1 MLEFANISAKMH
13 TPLRYVRCLHPACIT
28 WVGTRLED
36 RQKGVPILCPL
47 CRSSIELPTV
57 PRFRPAR
64 ELARPI
70 SDLSLEALRDWAV
83 ELAAIDQSRN
93 VAKAE
98 RLAKAIHVLCEATH
112 QGYTA
117 GGALNDA
124 LDMLRLRV
132 ATTLESLSLP
142 AELVFETLEGR
153 TNSPRLRSTA
163 DRLFRSLPLLAQLR
177 VGQVHFSRA
186 IDLELAETDPQ
197 REFDPDALFVIA
209 LAACAARALAQS
221 TDAQVQEARVQ
232 LATHFRRLSALPC
245 SGSRQ
250 VNVIL
255 GHPSAWLNSPS
266 SLEETLLAHQQQC
279 PYPRHRARIVSS
291 WPVLA
296 QAGVLSFAQM
306 AQCVEL
312 GAEQLDDDGQLYAC
326 RSLLETDAPPG
337 RSTAERWHV
346 LAIILRIAA
355 RIQSAEK
362 HAEVLQHIA
371 TVATKTKDS
380 QPPSVFLNPVETPLV
395 AAVFAPRDPSNA
407 EEVDACLHA
416 LSRLWRSIAPLV
428 SQGFDLCLLASLYWP
443 SLTSAHQAS
452 SRSTE
457 PIQLVRRWAQLWDEL
472 WQALYQLAEASP
484 DADRLRP
491 LLYAIGKKREE
502 ARQKRLANAV
512 IAAPPNHV
520 LKRPLAPGW
529 MSSVFL
535 NHLLQVQDTHFA
547 GVPTSAVDDLKRTAA
562 HLQRHPAHDRSRHT
576 YQFLSNFARALGN
589 AIPATTPLQQY
600 ARRAWLIESFELLRL
615 AAAED
620 AHPIAG
626 RLESGLSD
634 RARLYLGHG
643 NPPSGIDLEAQL
655 MHANLAELD
664 TYPRAPSYLNDSV
677 AAHLTKF
684 FCANTRAKLDSLFAN
699 HTYGFPNALR
709 QTSCYRML
717 GDLAALWQGKPLPN
731 SPTDYELFWLPL
743 ALGLGRKEVQFRRRP
758 VSAVVTPDIAPV
770 LLERMI
776 GAMATCVAAQSWFG
790 PPVNDLGD
798 LLMLL
803 RRDPGTGRHWH
814 GDLYAGLPVQPLVS
828 LITLARMVA
837 LVGQMA
843 WSEQDKLAFIRSGEV
858 ERDVLV
864 AVRCAVCAAI
874 AGWDQLPASQSLY
887 TGFTC
892 SLGDLFR
899 AMDLPRPSNH
909 DSSLDIYLPQRLLRL
924 FNARERHSLR
934 AHLARNEASANQ
946 PRCGAE
952 YIQTQGGPRYVIWFV
967 GTRRWLKIH
976 ASGPVP
982 MAELL
987 QHRSVT
993 QHRIAMLW
1001 CQFAVLTY
1009 EAGRLCAY
1017 NGHTGEVLSID
1028 AEYIPAT
1035 LRSSSRSWSEFD
1047 VLYMF
1052 SFARADS
1059 AYVETYY
1066 TRLIGTNR

>member
-1 MLEFANISAKMH
+1 MH
-13 TPLRYVRCLHPACIT
+13 TPLRYVRCPQPACLT

-36 RQKGVPILCPL
+36 RQKGVPILCPI
-47 CRSSIELPTV
+47 CQSFIELPTV
-57 PRFRPAR
+57 PRFKPAR

-70 SDLSLEALRDWAV
+70 SDLSLEAMRDWAV
-83 ELAAIDQSRN
+83 EMAAIGQSQN
-93 VAKAE
+93 VAKTE
-98 RLAKAIHVLCEATH
+98 RLAKAIHVLCEATQ

-132 ATTLESLSLP
+132 TETMESLSLP
-142 AELVFETLEGR
+142 AELVFETTGSR

-163 DRLFRSLPLLAQLR
+163 DRLFRSLPLLAQLP

-197 REFDPDALFVIA
+197 REFDPHALFVIA
-209 LAACAARALAQS
+209 LAACAARALVQS
-221 TDAQVQEARVQ
+221 TDASVQEARVQ
-232 LATHFRRLSALPC
+232 LATHFRRLSTLPC

-250 VNVIL
+250 INVIL

-306 AQCVEL
+306 VQCVEL
-312 GAEQLDDDGQLYAC
+312 GAEQLDDDGLLYAC
-326 RSLLETDAPPG
+326 RSLLETDAPLG
-337 RSTAERWHV
+337 RSTAERWQV
-346 LAIILRIAA
+346 LAVLLRIAA

-371 TVATKTKDS
+371 TFASKTKDS
-380 QPPSVFLNPVETPLV
+380 QPPGVFLSPRETPLV
-395 AAVFAPRDPSNA
+395 ASVFAPRDPSNT

-428 SQGFDLCLLASLYWP
+428 PQSFDLSWLASQYWP
-443 SLTSAHQAS
+443 SLASAHHAS
-452 SRSTE
+452 SRTAERS
-457 PIQLVRRWAQLWDEL
+457 QLLRRWAQLWDEL
-472 WQALYQLAEASP
+472 WGALYLLAETSP

-491 LLYAIGKKREE
+491 LLYAIGKEREE
-502 ARQKRLANAV
+502 ARQRRMANAV
-512 IAAPPNHV
+512 IAAPPNPV

-535 NHLLQVQDTHFA
+535 NHLLQVQDSHFA
-547 GVPTSAVDDLKRTAA
+547 GVPARAVDDLKRTTD
-562 HLQRHPAHDRSRHT
+562 HLQRQPTHDRSWQT

-600 ARRAWLIESFELLRL
+600 ARRAWLIESFELLQL
-615 AAAED
+615 AATEAE
-620 AHPIAG
+620 HRMAG
-626 RLESGLSD
+626 RLEPGLSD

-643 NPPSGIDLEAQL
+643 NLPSGIDIEAQL
-655 MHANLAELD
+655 MHANLAAVEM
-664 TYPRAPSYLNDSV
+664 YPRVQSYLNDSV
-677 AAHLTKF
+677 EAHLTKF
-684 FCANTRAKLDSLFAN
+684 FCANTRAKLDALFAN
-699 HTYGFPNALR
+699 PTLGFPSALR

-731 SPTDYELFWLPL
+731 APAEYEQFWKPL
-743 ALGLGRKEVQFRRRP
+743 ALGLGKKGVQFRRWP
-758 VSAVVTPDIAPV
+758 AEAAALPDVAPV
-770 LLERMI
+770 LLERVI
-776 GAMATCVAAQSWFG
+776 GAMASCVAAQSWFG

-837 LVGQMA
+837 RVGQMI
-843 WSEQDKLAFIRSGEV
+843 WSEQDKLDFIRSGEV
-858 ERDVLV
+858 ERDALV

-899 AMDLPRPSNH
+899 VMDLPRPSNH

-924 FNARERHSLR
+924 FSARERHSLR
-934 AHLARNEASANQ
+934 AHLARNNASANQ
-946 PRCGAE
+946 PRCSAE
-952 YIQTQGGPRYVIWFV
+952 YIQTRGCPRYVIWFV
-967 GTRRWLKIH
+967 GTRLWPQIQR
-976 ASGPVP
+976 SGPVP
-982 MAELL
+982 MAHLL
-987 QHRSVT
+987 QHRSVA
-993 QHRIAMLW
+993 QHRIARLW
-1001 CQFAVLTY
+1001 CQFTVLTY
-1009 EAGRLCAY
+1009 EAGQLCAY
-1017 NGHTGEVLSID
+1017 DGHTGQGIPID

-1035 LRSSSRSWSEFD
+1035 IRSESRAWSDLD
-1047 VLYMF
+1047 VVYLF
-1052 SFARADS
+1052 SFARTDS
-1059 AYVETYY
+1059 EYVENYY
-1066 TRLIGTNR
+1066 TRLIENSR